1 MPTFHASNPDYARD
15 LERIVSNMPIVQ
27 FLSLRLVHIAPGDV
41 RLAMPYRDEMAFVPG
56 SLQAGPIGT
65 LLDLAAG
72 WCLMTLLPA
81 GWGNATVDF
90 GVKMLAPAVGASFE
104 AHAVALSS
112 GKTLSVAE
120 VKVFAVDAGVQT
132 QCAAGMATMRNFR
145 FAAA

>member
-1 MPTFHASNPDYARD
+1 
-15 LERIVSNMPIVQ
+15 MPIVQ
-27 FLSLRLVHIAPGDV
+27 LLGLRLVTIAPGDV
-41 RLAMPYRDEMAFVPG
+41 RLAMPYRDEMAFAPG

-90 GVKMLAPAVGASFE
+90 SVKMLAPTVGASFE

-112 GKTLSVAE
+112 GRTLSVAE
-120 VKVFAVDAGVQT
+120 VKVFAVDAGVHT
-132 QCAAGMATMRNFR
+132 LCAGGLATMRNFR
-145 FAAA
+145 FAAD